1 MQGKVWF
8 RLYAAI
14 IIYTIITLVLFLWH
28 SNILLTTSSSI
39 AGFLAAGI
47 LFDEGVLRVI
57 AYFLIMLIVLAI
69 IFLFFK
75 KVFLPVLIVYFLDF
89 IFALPMFS
97 IPDKIFSLVF
107 YASEITIVIIAFI
120 KTRGQKTDKLL
131 KVKTQKPEAG
141 VLPEDMNGNTEDGA
155 QSPGAEIWDS

>member
-39 AGFLAAGI
+39 AGFLAAGM
-47 LFDEGVLRVI
+47 LFDEGICLII
-57 AYFLIMLIVLAI
+57 AIILIMLIVLAI

-89 IFALPMFS
+89 IFVLPVLS

-107 YASEITIVIIAFI
+107 YASEIIIVIIAFV

-131 KVKTQKPEAG
+131 KAKTQKSEDGSCIEVKTQ
-141 VLPEDMNGNTEDGA
+141 T
-155 QSPGAEIWDS
+155 